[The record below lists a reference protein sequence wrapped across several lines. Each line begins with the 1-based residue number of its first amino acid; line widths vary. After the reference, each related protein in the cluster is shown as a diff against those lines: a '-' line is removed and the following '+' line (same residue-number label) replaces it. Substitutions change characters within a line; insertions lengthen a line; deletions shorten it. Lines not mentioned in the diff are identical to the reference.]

1 MSEGG
6 RIMYGFVG
14 TRLEVISKGCWY
26 QRSQEFWNLWVWKN
40 VFNTKEGIKMR
51 CMARLTL
58 RRRALFAIRFLLI
71 L

>member
-26 QRSQEFWNLWVWKN
+26 QRSQEFWNLWVWRN
-40 VFNTKEGIKMR
+40 VFKGRDQNEMYGTANIKAETTF
-51 CMARLTL
+51 CN
-58 RRRALFAIRFLLI
+58 
-71 L
+71 